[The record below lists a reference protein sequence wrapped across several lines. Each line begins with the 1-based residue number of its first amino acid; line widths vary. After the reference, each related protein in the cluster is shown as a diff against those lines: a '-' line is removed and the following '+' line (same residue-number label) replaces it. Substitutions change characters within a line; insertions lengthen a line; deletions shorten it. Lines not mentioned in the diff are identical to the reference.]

1 MNEGLTDWLT
11 EEVYFFL
18 LQLDGGKQSAAEQ
31 RCLQR
36 IHKLGVTVSIRL
48 KIPPPPPPQLSFL
61 QSGFIYLFIVV
72 IVLVENEEEEEER
85 GERRRRKRRR
95 RRDDVSLLKVI

>member
-48 KIPPPPPPQLSFL
+48 KIPPPPPQLSFL